1 MAQDKN
7 VNLTEGDISKQIF
20 IFIIPVI
27 ISSLFQQFY
36 SLTNQLIVGNYV
48 SKEALSAVSAC
59 NVITNLFMFFFGG
72 IGLGAGI
79 VISHAYGAK
88 DQQKLRDSVSTSIII
103 SVVGGIILT
112 VLSELTV
119 PLMMNLI
126 NINETLYPIAYEY
139 LRVYLIGNIAVFMYN
154 MGFYILRSIGDS
166 RHPLYYLIISSI
178 INVVIGVI
186 FVRWLHMNATGT
198 ALATIIAQFIVDI
211 LCYILIAR
219 NETLGV
225 DLKHL
230 TFDWS
235 IVGEI
240 FRLGVPAGI
249 QNSLIGLANATVQSY
264 TNLFSNEI
272 IAGVGVAQRVTSYA
286 QSPLHA
292 LTTVSTSFVGQN
304 YGAGKY
310 DRVREGTDF
319 CLKLSNIMSIGLS
332 TLIFIFAKPL
342 VAMFNKDPEII
353 KYGVEM
359 VRWTVFS
366 TVFIG
371 WSHIYNGVCRG
382 AGNVRFPLIIAVT
395 TQVIVRYVYAVV
407 AFKISFSVYHIYVA
421 NSIGFVLA
429 GIAATLYFKFGKW
442 TKDHHLRP

>member
-7 VNLTEGDISKQIF
+7 IDLTEGNISEQIF
-20 IFIIPVI
+20 KFIIPVI

-48 SKEALSAVSAC
+48 SKDALSAVSAC
-59 NVITNLFMFFFGG
+59 DVVTRIFMFFFGG
-72 IGLGAGI
+72 ISLGAGI
-79 VISHAYGAK
+79 VTSQAYGARDK
-88 DQQKLRDSVSTSIII
+88 EKLQAAVGTSTIIA
-103 SVVGGIILT
+103 VAGGLILT
-112 VLSELTV
+112 VISELTID
-119 PLMMNLI
+119 LMMRMI

-139 LRVYLIGNIAVFMYN
+139 LKVYMIGNMAVLMYN

-178 INVVIGVI
+178 INVILGVI
-186 FVRWLHMNATGT
+186 FVRKLNMMTTGT
-198 ALATIIAQFIVDI
+198 ALATIISQFVVDI
-211 LCYILIAR
+211 LCYRLILK
-219 NETLGV
+219 NETL
-225 DLKHL
+225 DIDIRHLK
-230 TFDWS
+230 FDWG

-249 QNSLIGLANATVQSY
+249 QNSLIGLAGATVQSY

-272 IAGVGVAQRVTSYA
+272 IAGVGVASRVTSYA

-310 DRVREGTDF
+310 ERVRDGTKF
-319 CLKLSNIMSIGLS
+319 CLKLSNIMSLSLS

-342 VAMFNKDPEII
+342 VEMFNRDPEIV

-382 AGNVRFPLIIAVT
+382 AGNVKFPLIIAVT
-395 TQVIVRYVYAVV
+395 SQVIVRYVYVVV
-407 AFKISFSVYHIYVA
+407 AFKISFNVFHIYVA
-421 NSIGFVLA
+421 NSIGFVVA
-429 GIAATLYFKFGKW
+429 GIAATLYFKYGKW
-442 TKDHHLRP
+442 TKEHHLRV